1 MHGYIDSFPVP
12 MHLPASATAPPQSS
26 KGKGKGKEQ
35 QGASKPDSY
44 DVVASW
50 TAQER
55 DEMER
60 KVSMAS
66 RREFC
71 AV

>member
-12 MHLPASATAPPQSS
+12 MRLPASVVPAKA
-26 KGKGKGKEQ
+26 GKGKGKEKES
-35 QGASKPDSY
+35 AVY

-55 DEMER
+55 DDVER
-60 KVSMAS
+60 KVAMAAL
-66 RREFC
+66 RELR
-71 AV
+71 AQPPGWE